1 MNFYKGYVPTKNKAC
16 LMKFKDKGS
25 NDLLTLEEAKKLD
38 EYAGI
43 LSEDTILIDI
53 DDYDQS
59 EILMDIVEDLQLDCR
74 VYKTTRGKHFFFRN
88 VNRCVDK
95 CYTHVKL
102 ALGIEADIKVGVKNS
117 YSVLKFKG
125 KEREIVYDIFEGEEY
140 QEVPKFLTPVKS
152 NVDFINLSEGD
163 GRNQTLFNYIL
174 TLQNNGFSKNEV
186 KDCLKLI
193 NKYVMKDSLSESELN
208 TITRDEAFKPVKEVS
223 NDNNNFFADRVF
235 LFDKFSHF
243 LMDHACIKN
252 INGNLHIYKDGVYV
266 DGSKYIEQSMIRNIS
281 NLKAAQRT
289 EVLKYLHLI
298 VEEGKPASEYKIA
311 FNNGIYNLVTGELEP
326 FDTEVVITNKV
337 PFNYVE
343 GAYSQ
348 IADNTLNNLAC
359 NNTNV
364 RLLLEEYIGYHF
376 FRRNELR
383 KAFFLVGDKKN
394 GKSTFLQMLG
404 YLLGDDN
411 LSFLGLDD
419 LGDRFRTAEIVGKL
433 GNIGDD
439 IDDDFISKT
448 GIFKKV
454 VSGSE
459 ILVERKGQDP
469 FKTKPYC
476 KFSFSCNDTPKFK
489 DRTGAVKDRLV
500 FIPFNATFSPDDP
513 DFDPFIISKL
523 MTEEV
528 AEYLIQIGLAGLKRV
543 LKNKAFTETAE
554 GKKEL
559 EAFDERNNPIIKFC
573 KELTIDD
580 VENKIIQDV
589 FVRYLLW
596 CEEEGCLKL
605 GKGEFTKFINKTFD
619 TKSEPRGIEGKRVRC
634 FIRK

>member
-1 MNFYKGYVPTKNKAC
+1 MKFFKGYVPTKNKQC

-25 NDLLTLEEAKKLD
+25 KELLTLDEAKKLD

-74 VYKTTRGKHFFFRN
+74 VYKTTRGKHFFFKN
-88 VNRCVDK
+88 NGIDK

-102 ALGIEADIKVGVKNS
+102 ALGITADIKVGVKNS
-117 YSVLKFKG
+117 YSVLKFSG
-125 KEREIVYDIFEGEEY
+125 KEREIIYDVFEGEEY
-140 QEVPKFLTPVKS
+140 QSLPKFLTPVKS
-152 NVDFINLSEGD
+152 NVDFLNLSEGD

-174 TLQNNGFSKNEV
+174 TLQMYGLNKEEIRE
-186 KDCLKLI
+186 CLSLI

-208 TITRDEAFKPVKEVS
+208 TIARDEAFKPVEEVS
-223 NDNNNFFADRVF
+223 NDTNFFADRVF
-235 LFDKFSHF
+235 LFDEFAHYIK
-243 LMDHACIKN
+243 DHACIKN

-266 DGSKYIEQSMIRNIS
+266 DGTKYIEQEMIKHIKT
-281 NLKAAQRT
+281 LKAAQRT

-298 VEEGKPASEYKIA
+298 VPEGQMSSEYKIA
-311 FNNGIYNLVTGELEP
+311 FNNGLYDLTTGELEP
-326 FDTEVVITNKV
+326 FDSEVVITNKI
-337 PFNYVE
+337 PFDYDE
-343 GAYSQ
+343 SAYSE
-348 IADNTLNNLAC
+348 IADNTLNKLAC
-359 NNTNV
+359 GNKNV

-394 GKSTFLQMLG
+394 GKSTFLQLLG
-404 YLLGDDN
+404 YLLGDGN

-500 FIPFNATFSPDDP
+500 FIPFNATFTKDDP

-523 MTEEV
+523 MKPEV
-528 AEYLIQIGLAGLKRV
+528 AEYLIQIGLDGLVRV

-554 GKKEL
+554 GNKEL

-580 VENKIIQDV
+580 VENKVIQDL

>member
-1 MNFYKGYVPTKNKAC
+1 MNFFKGYVPTKNKQC

-25 NDLLTLEEAKKLD
+25 KDLLTLDEAKKLD

-59 EILMDIVEDLQLDCR
+59 EILMDLVEDMQLDCR
-74 VYKTTRGKHFFFRN
+74 VCKTTRGKHFFFKN
-88 VNRCVDK
+88 NGINK

-102 ALGIEADIKVGVKNS
+102 ALGITADIKVGVKNS
-117 YSVLKFKG
+117 YSILKFGG
-125 KEREIVYDIFEGEEY
+125 KEREIIYDIFEGEEY
-140 QEVPKFLTPVKS
+140 QELPKFLTPVKS
-152 NVDFINLSEGD
+152 NVDFLNLSEGD

-174 TLQNNGFSKNEV
+174 TLQNYGLNKEEIRE
-186 KDCLKLI
+186 CLSLI
-193 NKYVMKDSLSESELN
+193 NKYVMKDSLSENELN
-208 TITRDEAFKPVKEVS
+208 TITRDEAFKEISNVS
-223 NDNNNFFADRVF
+223 NDTKFFADRVF
-235 LFDKFSHF
+235 LFDKFAHY

-266 DGSKYIEQSMIRNIS
+266 DGSKYIEQEMIKNIKT
-281 NLKAAQRT
+281 LKAAQRT

-298 VEEGKPASEYKIA
+298 VPEGKLSSEYKIA
-311 FNNGIYNLVTGELEP
+311 FNNGIYDLTTGELEP
-326 FDTEVVITNKV
+326 FNSEVVITNKI
-337 PFNYVE
+337 PFDYVE
-343 GAYSQ
+343 GVYSE
-348 IADNTLNNLAC
+348 IADNTLNKLAC
-359 NNTNV
+359 GNEKI

-394 GKSTFLQMLG
+394 GKSTFLQLLS
-404 YLLGDDN
+404 YLLGDGN

-448 GIFKKV
+448 GVFKKV

-500 FIPFNATFSPDDP
+500 FIPFNATFSADDP

-528 AEYLIQIGLAGLKRV
+528 AEYLIQIGLDGLTRV
-543 LKNKAFTETAE
+543 LQNKAFTETAE
-554 GKKEL
+554 GIKEL

-580 VENKIIQDV
+580 VENKVIQDV

-605 GKGEFTKFINKTFD
+605 GKGEFTKFINKTFE
-619 TKSEPRGIEGKRVRC
+619 TKSEPRVIDDKRIRC
-634 FIRK
+634 FIKK

>member
-1 MNFYKGYVPTKNKAC
+1 MKFFKGYVPTKNKQC

-25 NDLLTLEEAKKLD
+25 KELLTLDEAKKLD

-74 VYKTTRGKHFFFRN
+74 VYKTTRGKHFFFKN
-88 VNRCVDK
+88 NGIDK

-102 ALGIEADIKVGVKNS
+102 ALGITADIKVGVKNS
-117 YSVLKFKG
+117 YSVLKFSG
-125 KEREIVYDIFEGEEY
+125 KEREIIYDVFEGEEY
-140 QEVPKFLTPVKS
+140 QSLPKFLTPVKS
-152 NVDFINLSEGD
+152 NVDFLNLSEGD

-174 TLQNNGFSKNEV
+174 ILQMYGLNKEEI
-186 KDCLKLI
+186 KECLSLI
-193 NKYVMKDSLSESELN
+193 NKYVMKDSLGESELN
-208 TITRDEAFKPVKEVS
+208 TITRDEAFKPVEEVS
-223 NDNNNFFADRVF
+223 NDTNFFADRVF
-235 LFDKFSHF
+235 LFDKFAHYIK
-243 LMDHACIKN
+243 DHACIKN

-266 DGSKYIEQSMIRNIS
+266 DGTKYIEQEMITHIKT
-281 NLKAAQRT
+281 LKAAQRT

-298 VEEGKPASEYKIA
+298 VPEGQMSSEYKIA
-311 FNNGIYNLVTGELEP
+311 FNNGLYDLTTGELEP
-326 FDTEVVITNKV
+326 FDSEVVITNKI
-337 PFNYVE
+337 PFDYDE
-343 GAYSQ
+343 SAYSQ
-348 IADNTLNNLAC
+348 IADNTLNKLAC
-359 NNTNV
+359 GNKNV

-394 GKSTFLQMLG
+394 GKSTFLQLLG
-404 YLLGDDN
+404 YLLGDGN

-500 FIPFNATFSPDDP
+500 FIPFNATFTKDDP

-523 MTEEV
+523 MKPEV
-528 AEYLIQIGLAGLKRV
+528 AEYLIQIGLDGLVRV

-554 GKKEL
+554 GNKEL

-580 VENKIIQDV
+580 VENKVIQDL

-634 FIRK
+634 FIKK

>member
-1 MNFYKGYVPTKNKAC
+1 MKFFKGYVPTKNKQC
-16 LMKFKDKGS
+16 LMKFKDKDS
-25 NDLLTLEEAKKLD
+25 KDLLTLDEAKKLD

-43 LSEDTILIDI
+43 LHEDTILIDI

-59 EILMDIVEDLQLDCR
+59 EILMDIVEDLQIDCR
-74 VYKTTRGKHFFFRN
+74 VYKTTRGKHFFFKN
-88 VNRCVDK
+88 NGIDK

-102 ALGIEADIKVGVKNS
+102 ALGITADIKVGVKNS
-117 YSVLKFKG
+117 YSVLKFKD
-125 KEREIVYDIFEGEEY
+125 KEREIIYDVFEGEEY
-140 QEVPKFLTPVKS
+140 QELPKFLTPIKS
-152 NVDFINLSEGD
+152 NVDFLNLGEGD

-174 TLQNNGFSKNEV
+174 TLQMYGLNKEEIRE
-186 KDCLKLI
+186 CLKLI

-208 TITRDEAFKPVKEVS
+208 TITRDEAFKPVEEVS
-223 NDNNNFFADRVF
+223 NDTNFFADRVF
-235 LFDKFSHF
+235 LFDKFAHYIK
-243 LMDHACIKN
+243 DHACIKN

-266 DGSKYIEQSMIRNIS
+266 DGTKYIEQEMIKHIKT
-281 NLKAAQRT
+281 LKAAQRT

-298 VEEGKPASEYKIA
+298 VPEGQMSSEYKIA
-311 FNNGIYNLVTGELEP
+311 FNNGLYDLTTGELEP
-326 FDTEVVITNKV
+326 FDSEIVITNKI
-337 PFNYVE
+337 PFDYDE
-343 GAYSQ
+343 SAYSE
-348 IADNTLNNLAC
+348 IADNTLNKLAC
-359 NNTNV
+359 GNKNV

-394 GKSTFLQMLG
+394 GKSTFLQLLG
-404 YLLGDDN
+404 YLLGDGN

-500 FIPFNATFSPDDP
+500 FIPFNATFSKDDA

-523 MTEEV
+523 MKPEV
-528 AEYLIQIGLAGLKRV
+528 AEYLIQIGLDGLVRV

-554 GKKEL
+554 GNKEL

-580 VENKIIQDV
+580 VENKVIQDL

-634 FIRK
+634 FIKK